1 MQFCYLPTYLFWNLK
16 INLLLLIP
24 SKRWL
29 SILHSRMFFFNLI
42 FHVVIFVHHIQSE
55 SIVVHQQMSVDIDR
69 ENQINH
75 LILINSFCRL
85 LYSSHDIVFFAD
97 CIITFSFFILV
108 YKVLFQFPVMIP
120 STFIVQGGQITCL
133 FHDFD

>member
-1 MQFCYLPTYLFWNLK
+1 
-16 INLLLLIP
+16 
-24 SKRWL
+24 
-29 SILHSRMFFFNLI
+29 
-42 FHVVIFVHHIQSE
+42 
-55 SIVVHQQMSVDIDR
+55 MSVDIDR

-85 LYSSHDIVFFAD
+85 LQSSHDIVFFAD
-97 CIITFSFFILV
+97 CIITFSFYIGI

-133 FHDFD
+133 FHMEIGICQLNFYQKFQNIFGGEN